1 MYNFIHNQFLFYR
14 LNKIHFITY
23 FIIMLTN
30 FGSITNE
37 ELSLNT
43 KLNTINETFL
53 LNSINVKLKSDTNT
67 TASYRNWPVLSLSIF
82 SLFGI
87 FGNVLVCMTIRR
99 DQSLQTKTNY
109 YLFSLAIAD
118 MAVCIIVI
126 PFSIIQDFLGK
137 LF

>member
-1 MYNFIHNQFLFYR
+1 MF
-14 LNKIHFITY
+14 
-23 FIIMLTN
+23 TN
-30 FGSITNE
+30 FTSISNE

-53 LNSINVKLKSDTNT
+53 LNSINVKLKLDTNT
-67 TASYRNWPVLSLSIF
+67 TSSYRNWPVLSLSIF